1 MPTKGCDVEDSDWLA
16 EQFEEHRPHLRAVA
30 YRMLGSVGE
39 TDDAVQEAWLRL
51 SGSDAGAVANL
62 GGWLTTVVS
71 RVCLDML
78 RTRRSRR
85 EEYVGSWLPEPIVS
99 TDDHADPE
107 QEAILAD
114 SVGLALLVVLE
125 TLTPAERLA
134 FVLHDMFAVPF
145 EEIATIVDRTPDAAR
160 QLASRG
166 RRRIQGVEPQAR
178 VDQARQ
184 REIVDAFLV
193 AARAGDFDALLA
205 VLDPD
210 VVFRI
215 DAGLS
220 PRARPP
226 VEGARAVARQI
237 LEQGARFAPHG
248 RPARVN
254 GTAGVI
260 VGPAEKPIAVA
271 GFTIAAGRIVA
282 IDLVTDPA
290 KLRRAAAGH

>member
-1 MPTKGCDVEDSDWLA
+1 MPTEGCDVNDQDWLA

-30 YRMLGSVGE
+30 YRMLGSLGE

-51 SGSDAGAVANL
+51 SRSDAATVSNL

-71 RVCLDML
+71 RVCLDLL
-78 RTRRSRR
+78 RARRSRQ

-99 TDDHADPE
+99 LDEHNDPE

-114 SVGLALLVVLE
+114 SLGLALLVVLE

-134 FVLHDMFAVPF
+134 FVLHDMFGVPF
-145 EEIATIVDRTPDAAR
+145 DEIAAIVERTPDATR

-166 RRRIQGVEPQAR
+166 RRRVRGAAPAPDS
-178 VDQARQ
+178 DQARQ
-184 REIVDAFLV
+184 REIVDAFV
-193 AARAGDFDALLA
+193 TAARSGDFEALLS

-220 PRARPP
+220 LGARPP
-226 VEGARAVARQI
+226 ITGAEAVAQQVLARAPS
-237 LEQGARFAPHG
+237 FAPLA
-248 RPARVN
+248 RPALVN
-254 GTAGVI
+254 GTAGFV
-260 VGPAEKPIAVA
+260 VGTHDRPIAVV
-271 GFTIAAGRIVA
+271 GFTLVGDRIVA
-282 IDLVTDPA
+282 IDIVTDA
-290 KLRRAAAGH
+290 DKLRI